1 MFLNCH
7 CIFVLFNLLLSLEDT
22 RVHFECYF
30 SLIKIIAI
38 YLVSPNLPSTT
49 MTLVRFLSLSSQS
62 LCFSLKIHRIFSKA
76 TLSNWIYYCFL
87 PRNSKIENLKVIL
100 CFFIPFCPLY
110 VSCLKIQTLSNISMD
125 SSFLLFCF
133 LLFLIIFALQYIV
146 LQNIFEHKSLA
157 FKALYT
163 MCKNLLASCIKPE
176 FSLWLSNSLIIEQHL
191 HSVSPHDSPACS
203 LQFSNYI
210 PLLIPLTDCTQS
222 QLLAFTKIFPDL
234 YIFPLCLCII
244 FSSLHCK
251 LISSLCVLIT
261 TISQHIRTQEIS

>member
-1 MFLNCH
+1 MFYSSTSQSAFILQCRFHSILFDIWPHLLLGTHIVFMFLNCH

-110 VSCLKIQTLSNISMD
+110 VSCLKI
-125 SSFLLFCF
+125 
-133 LLFLIIFALQYIV
+133 
-146 LQNIFEHKSLA
+146 
-157 FKALYT
+157 
-163 MCKNLLASCIKPE
+163 
-176 FSLWLSNSLIIEQHL
+176 
-191 HSVSPHDSPACS
+191 
-203 LQFSNYI
+203 
-210 PLLIPLTDCTQS
+210 
-222 QLLAFTKIFPDL
+222 
-234 YIFPLCLCII
+234 
-244 FSSLHCK
+244 
-251 LISSLCVLIT
+251 
-261 TISQHIRTQEIS
+261 